1 MRKKHLLLAVFGFCL
16 FLWPLFSGG
25 RQAGGQGKSAPAADR
40 LNAIGP
46 DLNDALSAMDNAPAA
61 DEEPTLEDEY
71 YLGRAVTANI
81 LAAYKPYT
89 LKPELTRY
97 LNRICQTI
105 AINSFQPE
113 IFNGYHVLILDSNEF
128 NSFASP
134 GGHILITRGLLEL
147 IPSED
152 VLAALIAHELAHV
165 LLKHG
170 AGIIADMRLNEG
182 LTSIADRAAGIAAR
196 ESNAAARAALFRESV
211 TALCDT
217 LMKNGFS
224 RAQEF
229 EADSAAITFLAASGY
244 DPEGLMELLK
254 ILQRVQR
261 TRSGGFNSTHPSP
274 EDRITNAGRMT
285 GRYRVQDTRSYRIS
299 RFRNK

>member
-1 MRKKHLLLAVFGFCL
+1 MNKKPFLLVVFGFFL
-16 FLWPLFSGG
+16 FLLPLSAGG
-25 RQAGGQGKSAPAADR
+25 QAGGQGKAAPSPDR
-40 LNAIGP
+40 RNTMGQ
-46 DLNDALSAMDNAPAA
+46 DLNDALSTMDSALAA

-81 LAAYKPYT
+81 LAVYKPYT

-97 LNRICQTI
+97 LNCICQTI

-134 GGHILITRGLLEL
+134 GGHILIMRGLLEA

-152 VLAALIAHELAHV
+152 ALAALIAHELAHI

-170 AGIIADMRLNEG
+170 TGIIADMRLNER
-182 LTSIADRAAGIAAR
+182 LTSTADRASGVAAR
-196 ESNAAARAALFRESV
+196 ESIAAARAALFRDSV

-217 LMKNGFS
+217 LMKTGFS

-229 EADSAAITFLAASGY
+229 EADNATITLLAASGY
-244 DPEGLMELLK
+244 DPNGLMEMLK
-254 ILQRVQR
+254 VLQRVQPAR
-261 TRSGGFNSTHPSP
+261 AGLNSTHPSP
-274 EDRITNAGRMT
+274 EERITNADRMT
-285 GRYRVQDTRSYRIS
+285 GRYRVQDTRSYRIP

>member
-1 MRKKHLLLAVFGFCL
+1 MNKYVLLAIIPGFLL
-16 FLWPLFSGG
+16 FLWPLPAGG
-25 RQAGGQGKSAPAADR
+25 QAGGQKKSAPSADR
-40 LNAIGP
+40 LNTIGA
-46 DLNDALSAMDNAPAA
+46 DLNDALSTMDRALAS

-113 IFNGYHVLILDSNEF
+113 IFNGYHALVLDSDEL

-134 GGHILITRGLLEL
+134 GGHILITRGLLEI

-170 AGIIADMRLNEG
+170 AGIIAGMRLNEG
-182 LTSIADRAAGIAAR
+182 LTSTADRASGIAAR
-196 ESNAAARAALFRESV
+196 ESIAAARAALFRDSV
-211 TALCDT
+211 SALCDT

-229 EADSAAITFLAASGY
+229 EADNAAITLLAASGY
-244 DPEGLMELLK
+244 DPNGLMEMLK
-254 ILQRVQR
+254 ILQRVQTSR
-261 TRSGGFNSTHPSP
+261 TGGFNSTHPSP
-274 EDRITNAGRMT
+274 EDRIANADRMT

-299 RFRNK
+299 RFRNQ

>member
-1 MRKKHLLLAVFGFCL
+1 MNEKQFLLVILGFFL
-16 FLWPLFSGG
+16 FLWPLSAGG
-25 RQAGGQGKSAPAADR
+25 QAGGQGKSAPSPDR
-40 LNAIGP
+40 LNTIGS
-46 DLNDALSAMDNAPAA
+46 DLNDALSTMDSALAV

-81 LAAYKPYT
+81 LTVYKPYT

-97 LNRICQTI
+97 LNCICQTI

-134 GGHILITRGLLEL
+134 GGHILIMRGLLEV

-152 VLAALIAHELAHV
+152 VLAALIAHEMAHI

-170 AGIIADMRLNEG
+170 VGIIADMRLNER
-182 LTSIADRAAGIAAR
+182 LTSTADRASGIAAG
-196 ESNAAARAALFRESV
+196 ESIAAARAALFRDSV

-229 EADSAAITFLAASGY
+229 EADNAAITLLAASGY
-244 DPEGLMELLK
+244 DPNGLIEMLK
-254 ILQRVQR
+254 ILQRVQT
-261 TRSGGFNSTHPSP
+261 TRAGGFNSLYPSP
-274 EDRITNAGRMT
+274 EERITNADRMT